1 MKGRIVAGLFLCSLF
16 IAVGGDAQNRDVQDK
31 PVWALEFIQ
40 VTPEK
45 FGMAMGYLDD
55 NWMRVRAEAKK
66 EGAVLDYHR
75 ITNAALVTP
84 GQDRKSTRLNS
95 SHRTISYAVFCLK
108 KKNSG

>member
-66 EGAVLDYHR
+66 EDAVLDYHR
-75 ITNAALVTP
+75 INHATLVNPHQTLNDLTALVCLI
-84 GQDRKSTRLNS
+84 QRKRRDHSLR
-95 SHRTISYAVFCLK
+95 I
-108 KKNSG
+108 